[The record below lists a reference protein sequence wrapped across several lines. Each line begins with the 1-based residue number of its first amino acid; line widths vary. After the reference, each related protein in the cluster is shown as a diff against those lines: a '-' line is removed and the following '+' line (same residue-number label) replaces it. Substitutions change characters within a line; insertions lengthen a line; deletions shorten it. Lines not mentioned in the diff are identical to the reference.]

1 MDRRL
6 LAIAEEVGLSHRVL
20 DVGTDHGYLAVYLV
34 EQGLAERAIVSDISS
49 NSLQKAINLIARK
62 RLSLKIDSRL
72 GSGLD
77 ILRAEDEVDK
87 IVIAGMGGNLISDIV
102 LQRKDFLTD
111 RNILL
116 ILQPMQNSE
125 VVRKKLLEN
134 HIGIVGERLVK
145 EAGKIYQIIIASLSE
160 KPTNY
165 DRWELEFG
173 KKENYSTPEQQEL
186 FRELLENKISEM
198 KEICDKISQAGASD
212 GEGLIQKYLG
222 EIKQISRMKS

>member
-87 IVIAGMGGNLISDIV
+87 IVIYRGMF
-102 LQRKDFLTD
+102 R
-111 RNILL
+111 R
-116 ILQPMQNSE
+116 MQ
-125 VVRKKLLEN
+125 L
-134 HIGIVGERLVK
+134 RL
-145 EAGKIYQIIIASLSE
+145 
-160 KPTNY
+160 
-165 DRWELEFG
+165 
-173 KKENYSTPEQQEL
+173 
-186 FRELLENKISEM
+186 
-198 KEICDKISQAGASD
+198 
-212 GEGLIQKYLG
+212 
-222 EIKQISRMKS
+222 